1 MHYVIDIVIDIGHM
15 PHLPRGYSVTDC
27 TCNLCD
33 ARVIGNEFL
42 YIFKCKAFYLER
54 KLYIP
59 KSLRNMT
66 SILEMHKLFNSRD
79 VKILLKLVKFITII
93 NAKFA

>member
-1 MHYVIDIVIDIGHM
+1 MHG
-15 PHLPRGYSVTDC
+15 

-33 ARVIGNEFL
+33 AGVIGNEFH
-42 YIFKCKAFYLER
+42 YIFKCKAFSLER

-59 KSLRNMT
+59 KSMRNMP
-66 SILEMHKLFNSRD
+66 SILEMHKLFNSLD

-93 NAKFA
+93 NAKFV